1 MRVLLVAAARPNFM
15 KVAPV
20 LRALE
25 RRGVD
30 VVLVHTGQ
38 HHDEAMSEAF
48 FRELDLRRPDH
59 HLHCGGGSHAVQTA
73 KVMMAFEPLLAE
85 LSPDAV
91 VVCGDVNST
100 LACALVAAKAG
111 VPVAHVESGLR
122 SRDRGMP
129 EEVNRIAVDHLS
141 DWLLT
146 PSADADEN
154 LEREGIT
161 GPRVW
166 RVGNVMVDSLLHNRR
181 RAEDSDVLERLG
193 LPRGGHVLLTLH
205 RPSNVDA
212 PEVLSDLVGVAL
224 KIATERP
231 VVFPVHPRTRQRLEE
246 FGLLDALDTAP
257 GIVLAPPLGYLDCI
271 RLQDTAH
278 AVLTDSG
285 GLQEETTVLGV
296 PCLTL
301 RDTTERPVTV
311 TEGTNTVVG
320 TDPEA
325 VLAAYGRLETSGRV
339 ARRPKG
345 WDGLAADRIAAV
357 LTTVQ
362 PPLAAERPR
371 VPVRP
376 WELDPARSQAAL
388 LRDAP
393 THLVPTQLGEVEA
406 ERDERVIA

>member
-1 MRVLLVAAARPNFM
+1 MAAARPNFM

-25 RRGVD
+25 RRGVE
-30 VVLVHTGQ
+30 VLLVHTGQ
-38 HHDEAMSEAF
+38 HHDEAMSDAF
-48 FRELDLRRPDH
+48 FRELDLRKPDH

-73 KVMMAFEPLLAE
+73 NVMMAFEPLLEEIA
-85 LSPDAV
+85 PHAV

-111 VPVAHVESGLR
+111 IPVAHVESGLR
-122 SRDRGMP
+122 SRDRAMP

-146 PSADADEN
+146 PSADADDN

-161 GPRVW
+161 APRVW

-181 RAEDSDVLERLG
+181 RAEASDVLDRLG
-193 LPRGGHVLLTLH
+193 VPVGGHVLLTLH
-205 RPSNVDA
+205 RPSNVDVA
-212 PEVLSDLVGVAL
+212 PVLTDLVGVAL
-224 KIATERP
+224 KIATERT
-231 VVFPVHPRTRQRLEE
+231 VVFPVHPRTRQRLQD
-246 FGLLDALDTAP
+246 FGLLEALEESP
-257 GIVLAPPLGYLDCI
+257 GVVLAPPLGYLDCI

-278 AVLTDSG
+278 VVLTDSG
-285 GLQEETTVLGV
+285 GVQEETTVLGV

-301 RDTTERPVTV
+301 RESTERPVTV

-320 TDPEA
+320 TDPA
-325 VLAAYGRLETSGRV
+325 TILTAYSQVQEGQRSPS
-339 ARRPKG
+339 RPEG

-357 LTTVQ
+357 LTTVRA
-362 PPLAAERPR
+362 PLAHERPG
-371 VPVRP
+371 VPVP
-376 WELDPARSQAAL
+376 PIELDPARAQAAL

-393 THLVPTQLGEVEA
+393 VHLVPTQPDLFSTQHE
-406 ERDERVIA
+406 DRVIA